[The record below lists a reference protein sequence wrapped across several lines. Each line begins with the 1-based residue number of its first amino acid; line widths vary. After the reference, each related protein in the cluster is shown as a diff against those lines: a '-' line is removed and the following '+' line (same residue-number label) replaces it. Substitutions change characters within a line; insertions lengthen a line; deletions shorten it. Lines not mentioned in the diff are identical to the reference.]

1 MLMTKLP
8 IIGRQSCRLWPGRAL
23 EGNPFAGHDGV
34 WRSASRNPMHI
45 ECGEA
50 NPSGS
55 PSMTPKNREGDRDEH
70 LPDSH

>member
-8 IIGRQSCRLWPGRAL
+8 IIGKQSCRLWPDRAL
-23 EGNPFAGHDGV
+23 EGNPLAGHDGV
-34 WRSASRNPMHI
+34 WRSASSPHRAHRVWR
-45 ECGEA
+45 GK
-50 NPSGS
+50 PSGS